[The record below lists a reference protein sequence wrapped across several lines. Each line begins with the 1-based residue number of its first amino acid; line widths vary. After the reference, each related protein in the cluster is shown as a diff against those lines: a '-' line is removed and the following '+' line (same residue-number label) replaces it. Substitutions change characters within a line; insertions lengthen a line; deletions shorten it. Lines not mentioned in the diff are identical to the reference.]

1 MLFRCPLVQ
10 VVQQLFQLAVVGGGQ
25 AGKAQLLIAGV
36 GTEVLRRLVQQ
47 AGVAL
52 AHGAVEETGLTEPAA
67 PHAAPQH
74 LDAGAVLD
82 RAHHGDDEVG
92 RGCKLVQV
100 LDDGLGDDGR
110 DARLVGGDGLD
121 AAILAVFDIVERRDV
136 DAGNFGDAAQQL
148 LLGDTALLLRLFDL
162 GTDAGQLVLALAQ
175 LDDVEE
181 IRDRLRVAGTGTA
194 CHDERPALVAVLRI
208 ERDTRQLQHGED
220 VGVGQLILEREAHG
234 IEVGERV
241 FALHRVEGQTQ
252 TLHLRLHIQ
261 PRHEGALAPPV
272 LVAVQQLIEYL
283 FAQKRHSHFIGV
295 REAERKADVHLIFIF
310 IHAARFAAGITARLL
325 HPGQRFFQFRIKH
338 QAPPFDNTDFMFP
351 YCTLF

>member
-36 GTEVLRRLVQQ
+36 GTEVLRCLVQQ

-74 LDAGAVLD
+74 LDAGAVLN
-82 RAHHGDDEVG
+82 RAHHGDNEVG
-92 RGCKLVQV
+92 RGRKLVQV

-121 AAILAVFDIVERRDV
+121 AAILAVFDIVERRDI

-181 IRDRLRVAGTGTA
+181 IRDRLRVAGTGAA

-208 ERDTRQLQHGED
+208 ERDARQLQHGED

-283 FAQKRHSHFIGV
+283 FAEKRHSHFVGV